1 MNLVKS
7 VKNLT
12 RTEKIIWTAS
22 ILSILVSSLLFP
34 NPDLVSVITSALGAT
49 ALIFVSKGDP
59 LGQLMCIIFGVI
71 YAFIS
76 FHLRYYG
83 EMITYVGMTV
93 PSAVWA
99 LYTWLKNPYTDRQ
112 VKVAEMT
119 AKKWMLVVFGG
130 LVASLIMYFVL
141 GFFGTANLIIS
152 TVSVATS
159 FMASMLTVLRSP
171 LYALFYAANDVVLIA
186 LWVLACI
193 DNIGYLPMVICFI
206 IFLVN
211 DAYGF
216 INWRKMKKIQ
226 GEGI

>member
-7 VKNLT
+7 IKNLT

-130 LVASLIMYFVL
+130 LASSLIMYFVL